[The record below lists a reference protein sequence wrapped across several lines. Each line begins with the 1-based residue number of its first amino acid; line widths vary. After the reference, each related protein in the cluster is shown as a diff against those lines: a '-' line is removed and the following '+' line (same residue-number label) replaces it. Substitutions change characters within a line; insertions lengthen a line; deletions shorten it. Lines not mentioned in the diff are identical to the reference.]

1 MEATQSE
8 ESLYFVINQILRTA
22 NRRKLQPSN
31 GLVFR
36 GINGDLSNDYKVDD
50 KLVCEELSDIAKDLH
65 KGIKTHKTIDLKI
78 RLQQLSNKDL
88 KSIAETLKMNTS
100 VRSLTIEDPP
110 STTSTTDNGL
120 RISICE
126 SATKLETLCNWDCD
140 SLTVESAAT
149 LAKLLNTTKC
159 LESLNLSMKQCDGQW
174 SNVIADALHKN
185 NTLTLLYMP
194 NTNIGDEGAM
204 ALSKML
210 AKE

>member
-22 NRRKLQPSN
+22 NRRKLQPFN

-50 KLVCEELSDIAKDLH
+50 KLVC
-65 KGIKTHKTIDLKI
+65 
-78 RLQQLSNKDL
+78 
-88 KSIAETLKMNTS
+88 
-100 VRSLTIEDPP
+100 
-110 STTSTTDNGL
+110 TTSTTDNGL